1 MKCFIN
7 SLLGNRIKYK
17 NVNEKVIITSKVIF
31 LPLNFNYEKQV
42 ENGEYIHY
50 SGPRLSYVFL
60 SAVKI
65 LGGGLTAVR
74 INCRACITFQPLN
87 WCQHLVLEVDV
98 PQGGGRWD
106 TEGRAGLQGKT
117 EQRLGEQ
124 MERCSQRTSSMA
136 GNRAALK
143 WVQGGPEDRAPKSKT
158 VGISGVKLRK
168 SGIQISHPESK
179 IIWFLAAEAPS

>member
-74 INCRACITFQPLN
+74 INCMYYLPA
-87 WCQHLVLEVDV
+87 LELMSASC
-98 PQGGGRWD
+98 PGGGCAPGWWQVRH
-106 TEGRAGLQGKT
+106 GRKGGAAGK
-117 EQRLGEQ
+117 
-124 MERCSQRTSSMA
+124 
-136 GNRAALK
+136 
-143 WVQGGPEDRAPKSKT
+143 D
-158 VGISGVKLRK
+158 
-168 SGIQISHPESK
+168 
-179 IIWFLAAEAPS
+179 